1 MKLKNLLLFLLFTAL
16 YSVDGHA
23 ALSIEGSY
31 QGKNLYVQNPEDGDG
46 FGFCATKVTVNG
58 DVMPGG
64 CSSNAFEID
73 FSLFNIEIGEPVFI
87 VIEHSDGCKPKIL
100 NPEVL
105 LPKSTFNTVEINVS
119 SSGMLTWKTS
129 NERGKLPF
137 FIEQYRWNKWVQ
149 VGEVQGKGTSG
160 TNSYEF
166 QVAPHSGENTI
177 RVVQVDHSGTK
188 RSSKEVKFTSNVP
201 AVEKNPVKVKD
212 AINFTS
218 NGKPVETKYEI
229 YDAYGN
235 IVKKGVGTSVPC
247 GNLLKG
253 AYYINFDNKTEKFFK
268 G

>member
-1 MKLKNLLLFLLFTAL
+1 MKLKKILLLSVFSAFTGL
-16 YSVDGHA
+16 VSHA

-87 VIEHSDGCKPKIL
+87 VIEHSDGCKPTIL

-105 LPKSTFNTVEINVS
+105 LPKSTFNTESITVS
-119 SSGMLTWKTS
+119 PSGALVWKTS

-137 FIEQYRWNKWVQ
+137 IVEQYRWNKWVQ

-160 TNSYEF
+160 TNTYEF
-166 QVAPHSGENTI
+166 QVAPHSGENTV
-177 RVVQVDHSGTK
+177 RVVQIDHSGTK
-188 RSSKEVKFTSNVP
+188 RSSKEVKFTSTVP
-201 AVEKNPVKVKD
+201 AIEKNPVKVKD
-212 AINFTS
+212 VINFTAG
-218 NGKPVETKYEI
+218 GKAIETKYEI

>member
-1 MKLKNLLLFLLFTAL
+1 MKLKKILLL
-16 YSVDGHA
+16 SVFSAFMGLVSHA

-87 VIEHSDGCKPKIL
+87 VIEHSDGCKPTIL

-105 LPKSTFNTVEINVS
+105 LPKSTFNTESITVS
-119 SSGMLTWKTS
+119 PSGALVWKTS

-137 FIEQYRWNKWVQ
+137 IVEQYRWNKWVQ

-160 TNSYEF
+160 TNAYEF
-166 QVAPHSGENTI
+166 QVAPHSGENTV
-177 RVVQVDHSGTK
+177 RVVQIDHSGTK
-188 RSSKEVKFTSNVP
+188 RSSKEVKFTSTVP
-201 AVEKNPVKVKD
+201 AIEKNPVKVKD
-212 AINFTS
+212 VINFTAG
-218 NGKPVETKYEI
+218 GKAIETKYEI